1 MAADNIK
8 IIVKIQPRPSPE
20 GLGADEWADKSSK
33 NEATRGTDNRH
44 IEQKLLFLHNDTD
57 DLPDSKFYVFAKV
70 SSFTLDSLK

>member
-1 MAADNIK
+1 MAADDVK

-20 GLGADEWADKSSK
+20 GLGADERADKSSK
-33 NEATRGTDNRH
+33 NEAARGTDSRH

-57 DLPDSKFYVFAKV
+57 DSPDPKFHVFTKV